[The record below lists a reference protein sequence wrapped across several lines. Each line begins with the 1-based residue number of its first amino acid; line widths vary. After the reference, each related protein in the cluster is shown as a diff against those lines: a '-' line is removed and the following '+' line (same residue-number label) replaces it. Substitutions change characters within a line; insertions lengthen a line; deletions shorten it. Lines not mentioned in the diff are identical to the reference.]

1 MKDKL
6 AQFGFYL
13 LYVLCTVGMILG
25 IIYNQPIMIPF
36 CMIMAVFGVAGET
49 DYFRPKWPIQGSDDY
64 KKMVDKF
71 RDAISEGRDKGYL
84 LSQEKERNR
93 K

>member
-13 LYVLCTVGMILG
+13 LYVICTVGMFFG
-25 IIYNQPIMIPF
+25 IFWNQPIMIPF
-36 CMIMAVFGVAGET
+36 CMFMAVIGVVAEA
-49 DYFRPKWPIQGSDDY
+49 DYFRPKWPIEGSDDY

-71 RDAISEGRDKGYL
+71 RGAISEGRDKGFL
-84 LSQEKERNR
+84 ISQEKERNR